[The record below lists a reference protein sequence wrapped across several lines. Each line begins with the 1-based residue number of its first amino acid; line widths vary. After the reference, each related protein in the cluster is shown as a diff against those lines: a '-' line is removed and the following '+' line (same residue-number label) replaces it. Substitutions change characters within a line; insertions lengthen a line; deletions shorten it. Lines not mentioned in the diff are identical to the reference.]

1 MSDKMKLSLKLGA
14 VIILFLVGSNLVIS
28 SFYKESLDVFGLV
41 VGVIILL
48 ITYPLCYYFCARYK
62 SNHRTLSDEEI
73 LNQAK
78 IESKSLGELNDK
90 K

>member
-1 MSDKMKLSLKLGA
+1 MQLGLKLGTA
-14 VIILFLVGSNLVIS
+14 VILFLVGSNLVIS
-28 SFYKESLDVFGLV
+28 SFYKESLDVFGLA

-48 ITYPLCYYFCARYK
+48 ITYPLCYYFYAKYK
-62 SNHRTLSDEEI
+62 SNHRILSDEEI